1 MTIQTY
7 RQILTHKGLKLKK
20 ALNSLY
26 VRNPATAK
34 EMAAKL
40 TPAQWKSIDKIGGL
54 NKDLA
59 FGICKVWE
67 EPEPEG
73 KLRATKAGFAVITK
87 KEKNAAIDAA
97 QEKRQDKFMINHGF
111 RLKDKLDDLM
121 LRDIDKARAFAARL
135 TFTDWQAIDHIGGL
149 NKAPVRA

>member
-26 VRNPATAK
+26 VRNPAKAK

-73 KLRATKAGFAVITK
+73 KLRATEAGFAVITK
-87 KEKNAAIDAA
+87 KEKQYAIGVA

-149 NKAPVRA
+149 NKAPVRP